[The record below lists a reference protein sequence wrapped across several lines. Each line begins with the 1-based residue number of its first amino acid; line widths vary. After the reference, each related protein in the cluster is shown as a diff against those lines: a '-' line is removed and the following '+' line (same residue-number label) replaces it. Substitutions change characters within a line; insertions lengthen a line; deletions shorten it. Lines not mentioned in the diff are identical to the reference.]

1 MGRNEKDGE
10 RKRGACASKQEQV
23 ERPGEKEI
31 ITVKADGERKLLKF
45 ETTEKVWKELTAR
58 GKSGVNLSVNRSKEE
73 GKGRGLRYLS
83 EGKTVGV

>member
-1 MGRNEKDGE
+1 ME
-10 RKRGACASKQEQV
+10 RESY
-23 ERPGEKEI
+23 
-31 ITVKADGERKLLKF
+31 LKF